1 MTEELRNKKF
11 KINDFIY
18 DERNQP
24 IFEKPQ
30 NVLDLLLAQL
40 NPLLNKEEVT
50 KEEFDGFISYSKNL
64 ATSINPIFIKDIIL
78 MSIIRDNE
86 SDVPSEIKF
95 IGRLRNLLLND
106 SIEEIELNNKELA
119 LLEKIIPSLKL
130 KTHIKYQ
137 LLKCF
142 DLVD

>member
-1 MTEELRNKKF
+1 MAEELRNKKF

-24 IFEKPQ
+24 IFDKPPKIVEQ
-30 NVLDLLLAQL
+30 ILDQL
-40 NPLLNKEEVT
+40 NPLLNKEYHEDEV
-50 KEEFDGFISYSKNL
+50 KGFLNYAKNL
-64 ATSINPIFIKDIIL
+64 ATSINPYFIKDILL
-78 MSIIRDNE
+78 MSLIAENE
-86 SDVPSEIKF
+86 SEDITTIKF
-95 IGRLRNLLLND
+95 IARFKNLLLD
-106 SIEEIELNNKELA
+106 EKIEEIELNNKELK
-119 LLEKIIPSLKL
+119 LLEEMLVKLKV

>member
-40 NPLLNKEEVT
+40 NPLLNEEEVT
-50 KEEFDGFISYSKNL
+50 KEEFDGFINYSKNL

-78 MSIIRDNE
+78 MSIIRENE

-106 SIEEIELNNKELA
+106 SVEEIELNNKELA
-119 LLEKIIPSLKL
+119 LLENIIPSLKL

>member
-11 KINDFIY
+11 KINDFVY

-30 NVLDLLLAQL
+30 NVVDLLLNQL
-40 NPLLNKEEVT
+40 NPLLNKEEVL
-50 KEEFDGFISYSKNL
+50 KDEFDHFIKYAKDL

-78 MSIIRDNE
+78 ISIIRDHE
-86 SDVPSEIKF
+86 SEVISEIKF
-95 IGRLRNLLLND
+95 IGKLRNLLLSD
-106 SIEEIELNNKELA
+106 SVEEIELNNKELSI
-119 LLEKIIPSLKL
+119 LEKLIPSLKL